1 MGIRLGRQQDT
12 VLFRHS
18 DVDHLDATLRGLR
31 AKRGNAPTNIFVV
44 VESVYSMDGDTAPLA
59 EIFRVAGTHTALVI
73 VDEAHR

>member
-18 DVDHLDATLRGLR
+18 DVDHLDAMLRGLR
-31 AKRGNAPTNIFVV
+31 AKRGNAHSNIFVV